1 MTILFPAPHNPT
13 PSGSLTP
20 ALTVADLGFIYPD
33 GTEVLQQ
40 VSFELQAGERVGVLG
55 PNGAGKTT
63 LFKMICGLLKPSQGE
78 VKLFDQPVETGSF
91 RSDLGFVFQNPDDQL
106 FSASV
111 WEDIA
116 FGPQNMGLPPD
127 EVDRCVATALA
138 LTGTQSLTQRLPHH
152 LSGGEKRMVAIATVV
167 AMNPR
172 LIIYDEPSANLDLR
186 ARRRL
191 IQYLQDSEETLMIA
205 SHDLEMVLEVC
216 DRVLLIDHGHIV
228 ADGKP
233 EEVMQMRSLM
243 ESHGLEVPYSL
254 ASGSQTRKV
263 EA

>member
-1 MTILFPAPHNPT
+1 MTVLFPNRQNPSAVERQQSEPPT
-13 PSGSLTP
+13 GNVLAVTNLSF
-20 ALTVADLGFIYPD
+20 AYPD
-33 GTEVLQQ
+33 GTNVLSQIAFT
-40 VSFELQAGERVGVLG
+40 VESGARVGVLG

-63 LFKMICGLLKPSQGE
+63 LFKMICGLLSPTEGE
-78 VKLFDQPVETGSF
+78 VHLFEQRVDAGHF

-111 WEDIA
+111 WEDVA

-127 EVDRCVATALA
+127 AVDRCVAKALA
-138 LTGTQSLTQRLPHH
+138 LTGTQSLMQRLPHH

-191 IQYLQDSEETLMIA
+191 IEYLQASQETLMVA

-228 ADGKP
+228 ADGHPQEIMK
-233 EEVMQMRSLM
+233 QRSLM
-243 ESHGLEVPYSL
+243 EAHGLEVPYSL
-254 ASGSQTRKV
+254 A
-263 EA
+263 

>member
-1 MTILFPAPHNPT
+1 MTILFPAPHNSMISEPFA
-13 PSGSLTP
+13 P
-20 ALTVADLGFIYPD
+20 ALTVADLSFAYPD
-33 GTEVLQQ
+33 RTSVLEQ
-40 VSFELQAGERVGVLG
+40 VSFELQAGERIGVLG

-63 LFKMICGLLKPSQGE
+63 LFKIICGLLRPTQGE
-78 VKLFDQPVETGSF
+78 VKLFNQPVEMGSF

-116 FGPQNMGLPPD
+116 FGPQNMGLSPD
-127 EVDRCVATALA
+127 EVDRCVAAALA

-191 IQYLQDSEETLMIA
+191 IQFLQDSKETLMVA
-205 SHDLEMVLEVC
+205 SHDLELVLEVC
-216 DRVLLIDHGHIV
+216 DRVLLIDHSHIV
-228 ADGKP
+228 ADGYPK
-233 EEVMQMRSLM
+233 EIMRERSLM

-254 ASGSQTRKV
+254 LDRAVTQ
-263 EA
+263 

>member
-1 MTILFPAPHNPT
+1 MTILFPAPHNSKVSK
-13 PSGSLTP
+13 PSAS
-20 ALTVADLGFIYPD
+20 ALTVSGLSFAYPD
-33 GTEVLQQ
+33 NTEVLQQ
-40 VSFELQAGERVGVLG
+40 ISFTLPVGGRIGILG

-63 LFKMICGLLKPSQGE
+63 LFKMICGLLKPSRGE
-78 VKLFDQPVETGSF
+78 VKLFDQPVGTGRF
-91 RSDLGFVFQNPDDQL
+91 QSDLGFVFQNPDDQL

-116 FGPQNMGLPPD
+116 FGPQNMGLSPD
-127 EVDRCVATALA
+127 DVDRCVASALA
-138 LTGTQSLTQRLPHH
+138 LTGTQALKQRLPHH

-191 IQYLQDSEETLMIA
+191 IQYLQDSGETLMVA
-205 SHDLEMVLEVC
+205 SHDLEMILEVC

-228 ADGKP
+228 ADGYP
-233 EEVMQMRSLM
+233 AEIMRERSLM

-254 ASGSQTRKV
+254 SPA
-263 EA
+263 